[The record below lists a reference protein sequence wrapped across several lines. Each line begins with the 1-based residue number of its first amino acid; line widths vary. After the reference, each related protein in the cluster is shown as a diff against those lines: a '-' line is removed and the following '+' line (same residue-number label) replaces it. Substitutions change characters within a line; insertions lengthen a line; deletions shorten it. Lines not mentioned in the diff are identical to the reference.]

1 MSLEK
6 IVENETIRQPY
17 KISHSNLPRMLDI
30 RATVRQS
37 VALPYTFLEM
47 VQYDPS
53 IGLLLTFA
61 VCEVRIEGRCLDEL
75 YNGLVQHTVEYIQEN
90 DAKYEKDVPNKKP
103 FISRVEIKPI
113 GDELELMVKG
123 FNPEREPLAED

>member
-1 MSLEK
+1 MSLESD
-6 IVENETIRQPY
+6 VERETIRQPY
-17 KISHSNLPRMLDI
+17 NISRSNLPRMLDI

-37 VALPYTFLEM
+37 VALPYSFLEM

-53 IGLLLTFA
+53 VGLLLTFA

-90 DAKYEKDVPNKKP
+90 DAKYENTVAEKKP

-113 GDELELMVKG
+113 SDELELMVKG